1 MIHTIFN
8 EHTFAHLVS
17 FLLNKEYEYSIL
29 KFKYNIY
36 IYIVNQIRLGRSRRD
51 TNGIEQA

>member
-36 IYIVNQIRLGRSRRD
+36 IYI
-51 TNGIEQA
+51 